1 MLRQDLTRVWD
12 SVVRV
17 GTGAVTRLLPPSE
30 LHPHS
35 QRSLGWVG

>member
-17 GTGAVTRLLPPSE
+17 GTGAVTRLL
-30 LHPHS
+30 HP
-35 QRSLGWVG
+35 RSSTHTHNAAWGG